1 MNQEKQIILI
11 IEAKDGAKYQGNFVS
26 KDSEK
31 LILILSNVTKTFEG
45 KEEKMDL
52 CELKKEDIAKISMID
67 NTPKKEEIENV
78 HEIPEN
84 KKTENSLD
92 NVEKAYDK
100 NKDFFDQLTPTLN
113 RDMKKVAEKYNK
125 KNADTFK
132 LQGNEDDEEENN
144 NNRSRGMNRGRG
156 GRGRGRGYAND
167 YRNNRGGYNRQNK
180 FDKLAGNNM
189 NNFNNQYNNYQNGNR
204 GRGNMNNRGQRGN
217 NYRGR
222 GGRYYKN
229 NYNNRGN
236 AQFNNNNGFQ
246 NNYN

>member
-26 KDSEK
+26 KDTEK

-78 HEIPEN
+78 HEIPDN

-100 NKDFFDQLTPTLN
+100 NKDFFDQLTTTLN
-113 RDMKKVAEKYNK
+113 KDMKKVAKDYNK

-132 LQGNEDDEEENN
+132 LQGDEDNDDNTK
-144 NNRSRGMNRGRG
+144 NRNRGMNRGRG
-156 GRGRGRGYAND
+156 YGRGRGNRNN
-167 YRNNRGGYNRQNK
+167 YRNNRGGFNLQNK
-180 FDKLAGNNM
+180 YDNVPGNNM
-189 NNFNNQYNNYQNGNR
+189 NNFNNQYNYYQNGNKN
-204 GRGNMNNRGQRGN
+204 RGNMNNRGQRGN

-222 GGRYYKN
+222 GNRYYKN
-229 NYNNRGN
+229 NNNYRGN
-236 AQFNNNNGFQ
+236 AQFNNNN
-246 NNYN
+246 N

>member
-11 IEAKDGAKYQGNFVS
+11 IEAKDGSKYQGNFVS

-113 RDMKKVAEKYNK
+113 RDMKKVAEKKKK

-132 LQGNEDDEEENN
+132 LQGNEDDEDENN